1 MGVRGQ
7 WTNKLCYAQRVA
19 VREMRPRGLCAA
31 CYGGATAA
39 SSGSTTSAASKKAAP
54 PRRHQKK
61 AATAQRNAAK
71 EAEKAQ
77 KRDEGEEKWKQLL
90 ALLHVYKDKESNLK
104 VPTAFAVL
112 SEAP

>member
-1 MGVRGQ
+1 MPNVWRCA
-7 WTNKLCYAQRVA
+7 LCDPA
-19 VREMRPRGLCAA
+19 PKHGLCAA

-39 SSGSTTSAASKKAAP
+39 SADAASSAAS
-54 PRRHQKK
+54 KK

-112 SEAP
+112 SEVP